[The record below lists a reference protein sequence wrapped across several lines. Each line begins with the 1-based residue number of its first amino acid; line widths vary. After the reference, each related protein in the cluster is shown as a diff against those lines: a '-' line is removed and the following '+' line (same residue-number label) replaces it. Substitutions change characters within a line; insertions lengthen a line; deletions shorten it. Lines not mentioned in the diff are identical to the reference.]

1 MRPSEGPPVP
11 AECARD
17 PHHAYEAL
25 AAVMRAAEDAL
36 IERVVAA
43 VREALAGAPTAP
55 AAEPVAERLLTAEQV
70 AERVGVDLR
79 TFRRLEKQGQVPR
92 GLRLGK
98 KIVRWHP
105 AVIDQWAKTGVVP
118 PPPRELEPVPV
129 APRRRGKK
137 SVFELARENAT
148 P

>member
-11 AECARD
+11 AECARE
-17 PHHAYEAL
+17 PRHAYEAL

-43 VREALAGAPTAP
+43 VREVLAGAPTAP
-55 AAEPVAERLLTAEQV
+55 AAEPVAERLLTAEQ
-70 AERVGVDLR
+70 AAARIAVDLR

-92 GLRLGK
+92 GLRIGK
-98 KIVRWHP
+98 RIVRWHP
-105 AVIDQWAKTGVVP
+105 AVIDAWAKSGVVP
-118 PPPRELEPVPV
+118 PPPLELEPVPV

-137 SVFELARENAT
+137 NVFALAREVAR